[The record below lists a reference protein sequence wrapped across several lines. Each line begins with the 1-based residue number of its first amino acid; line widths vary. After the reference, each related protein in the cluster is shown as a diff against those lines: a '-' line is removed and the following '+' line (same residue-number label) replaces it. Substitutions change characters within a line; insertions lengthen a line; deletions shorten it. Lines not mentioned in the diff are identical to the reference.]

1 LQAAAMDINKV
12 IQLLDDEE
20 DYGDWDDD
28 IICNGSDDDL
38 CIDDDDVCT
47 SFRRKTIQQL
57 KRSTVDMKEIEMN
70 VSEFGIVGANCEVG
84 DSEDDTCDDLPID
97 EELNVGEASG
107 EVSLPWS
114 NVLNN
119 ITLQPFQ
126 RPVGPTISVNEITPC
141 FLQFFT
147 VCKSVSTRER
157 HSLGDICR
165 GGESLLRNEY
175 HYGNNLLAEFS

>member
-57 KRSTVDMKEIEMN
+57 KRSTVDMKAVKMEI
-70 VSEFGIVGANCEVG
+70 VRYR
-84 DSEDDTCDDLPID
+84 
-97 EELNVGEASG
+97 
-107 EVSLPWS
+107 
-114 NVLNN
+114 NN
-119 ITLQPFQ
+119 YKN
-126 RPVGPTISVNEITPC
+126 TIHILLTI
-141 FLQFFT
+141 FT
-147 VCKSVSTRER
+147 
-157 HSLGDICR
+157 D
-165 GGESLLRNEY
+165 
-175 HYGNNLLAEFS
+175 